1 MRWILNITNSQVF
14 AQRNNKKNGK
24 RYSHIIS
31 NPGDYIICG
40 NHSEGNHIHYSRHT
54 ETCDNITS
62 KGMVGRSGNVKATST
77 EILLECQ
84 GFTNKKVHLFRR
96 CPICRAVFAGVATVL
111 FTMGYCYRLS
121 PKQSHTR
128 VILHAAVSHQIK
140 SFLQRCVC
148 YLSGIQPH

>member
-31 NPGDYIICG
+31 NPGDYIICK
-40 NHSEGNHIHYSRHT
+40 NLSEGNHICTNLGTLKLATIWRRRAWWAGLATWRPLPQKFSLNARGLLTKKYT
-54 ETCDNITS
+54 F
-62 KGMVGRSGNVKATST
+62 SGDVRYAEQS
-77 EILLECQ
+77 LLEWL
-84 GFTNKKVHLFRR
+84 LF
-96 CPICRAVFAGVATVL
+96 A
-111 FTMGYCYRLS
+111 MGYCYRLS
-121 PKQSHTR
+121 PKQSHKS

-140 SFLQRCVC
+140 FFLQRCVC